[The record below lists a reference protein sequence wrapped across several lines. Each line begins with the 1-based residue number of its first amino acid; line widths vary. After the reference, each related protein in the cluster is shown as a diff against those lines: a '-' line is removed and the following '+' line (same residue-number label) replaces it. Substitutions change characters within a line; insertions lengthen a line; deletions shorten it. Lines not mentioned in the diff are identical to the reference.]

1 MRLFRIDG
9 PVYRFLE
16 TVTNLILLNLLFLVC
31 SIPVITIGPSLT
43 ATYYVALKIIRKE
56 ETSIFKNFFH
66 SFRMNFKQGMILG
79 IGTVLL
85 FAVLLVDIRAL
96 TYLTAI
102 PEDVAKVLVFVVGFL
117 FLIVTAIAVYLF
129 AVLAQFDNKLREL
142 IKWSAII
149 ALRHLPVTL
158 LFLLIVAV
166 PILIMYLRPA
176 VFLQIVFP
184 IMLLVGF
191 AGIAYIQSY
200 FLVRVFSYYIPKE
213 ENEEEEDDENED
225 EDIEY

>member
-16 TVTNLILLNLLFLVC
+16 TITNLLLLNLLFLVC
-31 SIPVITIGPSLT
+31 SIPIVTIGPSLT
-43 ATYYVALKIIRKE
+43 ATYYVTLKMIRNE
-56 ETSIFKNFFH
+56 ETNIFKNFFQ
-66 SFRMNFKQGMILG
+66 SFRTNFKQGMILG
-79 IGTVLL
+79 IGVLL
-85 FAVLLVDIRAL
+85 LLAILLIDIRAL
-96 TYLTAI
+96 TYLTTI
-102 PEDVAKVLVFVVGFL
+102 PEDFAKVLVFVVGFL
-117 FLIVTAIAVYLF
+117 LLIVTAIAVYLF
-129 AVLAQFDNKLREL
+129 AVLAQFDNKSKEL

-158 LFLLIVAV
+158 LFLLIVAI

-184 IMLLVGF
+184 IMLLAGF

-213 ENEEEEDDENED
+213 EEDSQEDEEED
-225 EDIEY
+225 IAY